1 MSLDLGMV
9 GAVSEPHEHA
19 YGWRD
24 QALYALGIG
33 AKRDELAYL
42 YEGHPGGMKAFPTYV
57 VIPAFVPVREL
68 MARAGVEMRLVIH
81 GAQEVTVHRPLPPE
95 GRMITRATLEN
106 IYDLKRFAQVM
117 LTTRTTIDGEPVAD
131 TEWTI
136 IVRERGGF
144 GGSRPPPSPAPRISK
159 EAEPLFRVEDTTL
172 PEQALLYRL
181 SGDHNP
187 LHADPVVAAEAGF
200 SEGPILHGL
209 STFGY
214 VARAC
219 VRAVAGGDADRLRRL
234 RAQFKR
240 PVWPGDTIVTEGF
253 RHDDGRIIL
262 QALAGGRPDPVVAG
276 AWVEI
281 EPTEDS

>member
-1 MSLDLGMV
+1 MSLDLGVV
-9 GAVSEPHEHA
+9 GATSASYEHS

-42 YEGHPGGMKAFPTYV
+42 YEGHPGGMKAFPTYA

-68 MARAGVEMRLVIH
+68 MARAGVEMHLVIH
-81 GAQEVTVHRPLPPE
+81 GAQEVTVHRPLPVE
-95 GRMITRATLEN
+95 ATLVTVAKLEN
-106 IYDLKRFAQVM
+106 IYDLKRFAQVT
-117 LTTRTTIDGEPVAD
+117 LTTRATVGGEPVVD

-136 IVRERGGF
+136 LVRERGGF
-144 GGSRPPPSPAPRISK
+144 GGKRPPPTPAPRIPK
-159 EAEPLFRVEDTTL
+159 DAPPAFTIEDTTH

-187 LHADPVVAAEAGF
+187 LHADPAIAAEAGF
-200 SEGPILHGL
+200 PEGPILHGL

-219 VRAVAGGDADRLRRL
+219 LCATAGGDAHRLKRL
-234 RAQFKR
+234 RAAFKK
-240 PVWPGDTIVTEGF
+240 PVFPGDAIVTQGF
-253 RHDDGRIIL
+253 PLDDGRVAL
-262 QALAGGRPDPVVAG
+262 QAFAGGRPDPVVSA
-276 AWVEI
+276 AWAEI
-281 EPTEDS
+281 EPSKDS